1 MVSRLFVALRI
12 ILADFRFPAVFVV
25 ALLISGTSALYAQP
39 AGTSGTAGDD
49 YTDRLR
55 MSPGMQ
61 IVFPVKDGIDT
72 HWKKLGD
79 YDFTA
84 VIEGKSRY
92 AAFGYR
98 WTMSDPVN
106 TAGYRSIPS
115 EDVHDAR
122 KVSLFYEDKQHGA
135 LDGFMNIVRIS
146 DSLYQ
151 DLKNHVKS
159 DFELDGPDS
168 VKVNH
173 AEEHPLPHSI
183 EAIGE
188 EPQQITLN
196 GKDVTVRTIEAQ
208 ADNGWR
214 YWVLDNPKLPLIVKG
229 DGPFRWEKPSL
240 TVALLDGQQPPKQQQ
255 EQHGK
260 KEGKRIVDQLKHTGV
275 ATTHAILFDFDSSKI
290 KPQSIPIL
298 DEVAKYLGQE
308 PSTNLAIE
316 GHTDS
321 VGTKEYNLKLSMRRA
336 NAVRVYL
343 LKKGSVQP
351 ARLKASGFGF
361 SKPVATNKTAA
372 GRAQNRRVV
381 FRKF

>member
-1 MVSRLFVALRI
+1 MHNRIAVSRLLSSKFT
-12 ILADFRFPAVFVV
+12 RFSAAFAA
-25 ALLISGTSALYAQP
+25 ALLINGISAVCAQP
-39 AGTSGTAGDD
+39 AGTASTTGDD
-49 YTDRLR
+49 YTDRLK

-84 VIEGKSRY
+84 VIQGKSRY
-92 AAFGYR
+92 SAFAYK

-106 TAGYRSIPS
+106 TAGYRSIPG
-115 EDVHDAR
+115 EDLHDAH
-122 KVSLFYEDKQHGA
+122 KVSLFYEDKQSGA

-151 DLKNHVKS
+151 DLKNHVKT

-183 EAIGE
+183 EAVGE
-188 EPQQITLN
+188 EQQEITLN
-196 GKDVTVRTIEAQ
+196 GKDVTVRTIAAQ

-214 YWVLDNPKLPLIVKG
+214 YWILDNPKLPLIVKG

-240 TVALLDGQQPPKQQQ
+240 TVSLLEGQQPPKKQPS
-255 EQHGK
+255 GK
-260 KEGKRIVDQLKHTGV
+260 KEGQRIVNQLKHTGE
-275 ATTHAILFDFDSSKI
+275 ATTHAILFDFDSSKL
-290 KPQSIPIL
+290 KPQSKPIL

-308 PSTNLAIE
+308 SATNLSIE

-321 VGTKEYNLKLSMRRA
+321 VGTKDYNLKLSLRRA
-336 NAVRVYL
+336 NAVREYL
-343 LKKGSVQP
+343 VKKASLQP
-351 ARLKASGFGF
+351 SRLKASGFGF

-381 FRKF
+381 FKKY